1 MTYPVVS
8 FCYIFPMTQWEVW
21 MEAIMIASV
30 AVVAVGGWYSAVDLL
45 SDLGIRIGKRN
56 EAGMKNRC
64 GVRPGRI
71 PVQQRIKQMAGVN
84 I

>member
-1 MTYPVVS
+1 
-8 FCYIFPMTQWEVW
+8 
-21 MEAIMIASV
+21 MEAITIAGA

-56 EAGMKNRC
+56 GTAMKSRC
-64 GVRPGRI
+64 GVRSGQHVPAQR
-71 PVQQRIKQMAGVN
+71 RIKQMAGVN